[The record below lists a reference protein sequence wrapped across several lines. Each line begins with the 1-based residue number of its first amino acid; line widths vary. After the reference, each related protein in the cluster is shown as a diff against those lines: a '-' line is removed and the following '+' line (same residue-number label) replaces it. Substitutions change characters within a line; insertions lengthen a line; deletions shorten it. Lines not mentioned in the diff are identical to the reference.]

1 MITPEAVNPMNQ
13 PDIRSENKNG
23 SMIQPTANTLSR

>member
-13 PDIRSENKNG
+13 PDIRSENKKG
-23 SMIQPTANTLSR
+23 SMISSRT